1 MGLRIVLLMIAVCL
15 AGTGW
20 LGAAAEPMTIDID
33 VLSTWQADYA
43 QEILDLAWGVDYG
56 YEGPLLFRSNQDGM
70 IFMADP
76 EDGSFLGE
84 IALPSGSSGFGLC
97 WDYYAG
103 ENRYFINSDLSPLV
117 FHTDGAGVWDS
128 FPNPA
133 GAGGMGMSVDF
144 WSTGLAE
151 VCPTSSNLLYTFQG
165 DGTGVADYLIQ
176 GITGTMSGLAAH
188 EVATSDRLQAPS
200 ALVVTCSDQ
209 PEFFF
214 LFNNGSLY
222 YLYGQEPCPVTVDQS
237 LGITFAKGR
246 NTFFWSYRG
255 LDGEYYVSELFI
267 PILGTLESATWAAVK
282 AGIRD

>member
-1 MGLRIVLLMIAVCL
+1 MPWMIVSGL
-15 AGTGW
+15 AGICGVSS
-20 LGAAAEPMTIDID
+20 AEDLMTIDID
-33 VLSTWQADYA
+33 VLNTWQADYA
-43 QEILDLAWGVDYG
+43 LEILDIAWVDNG

-76 EDGSFLGE
+76 DDGSFLGE
-84 IALPSGSSGFGLC
+84 IPLPPGSSGFGLC
-97 WDYYAG
+97 FDDYG
-103 ENRYFINSDLSPLV
+103 SRYFINSDISPEV

-133 GAGGMGMSVDF
+133 GAGGMGMAVDF

-209 PEFFF
+209 PELFF
-214 LFNNGSLY
+214 LFNYGSLY

-267 PILGTLESATWAAVK
+267 PILGSLESATWAAVK
-282 AGIRD
+282 AGIPY

>member
-1 MGLRIVLLMIAVCL
+1 MGFRIVLLMIASGL
-15 AGTGW
+15 AGIG
-20 LGAAAEPMTIDID
+20 GVSSAEDLMTIDID
-33 VLSTWQADYA
+33 VLNTWQADSA
-43 QEILDLAWGVDYG
+43 QEILDLAWVHDGDG
-56 YEGPLLFRSNQDGM
+56 LLLFRSNQDGM

-84 IALPSGSSGFGLC
+84 LALPSGSSGFGLC
-97 WDYYAG
+97 FDDYG
-103 ENRYFINSDLSPLV
+103 SRYFINSDISPLV
-117 FHTDGAGVWDS
+117 FHTDGSGVWDS

-133 GAGGMGMSVDF
+133 GAGGMGMAVDY
-144 WSTGLAE
+144 WTTGLAE

-165 DGTGVADYLIQ
+165 DGTRVADYLIQ

-188 EVATSDRLQAPS
+188 EIATSDRSQAPY

-214 LFNNGSLY
+214 LVFNDGPVYSM
-222 YLYGQEPCPVTVDQS
+222 YGQEPCPVTVDQS
-237 LGITFAKGR
+237 LGITLAEGR

-267 PILGTLESATWAAVK
+267 PILGNLESATWAAVK
-282 AGIRD
+282 AGIQD